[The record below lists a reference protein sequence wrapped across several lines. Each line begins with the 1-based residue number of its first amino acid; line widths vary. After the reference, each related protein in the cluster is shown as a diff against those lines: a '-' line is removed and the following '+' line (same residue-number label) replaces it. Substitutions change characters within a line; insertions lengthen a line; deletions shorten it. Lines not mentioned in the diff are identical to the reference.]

1 MKLKKVLSFSLAVC
15 MVGSIF
21 AGCNGGGSS
30 SAAPTTKG
38 SSSAA
43 APASSADDAIVQA
56 GQPTPRN
63 ETLYFDGLVWAPN
76 SNSFNPM
83 NPNPTS
89 MGLAENSIAREVI
102 FETLY
107 MYNQLDGKQYPLLAD
122 GAPTWN
128 GDECTVK
135 IKSDA
140 KWSDGQKVT
149 ADDVVYTFELSKKY
163 SAVCWSNFWQY
174 LDSVT
179 KKDDSTVVFKEK
191 AGNKNPLMVEE
202 AFETVYIM
210 PQHIWSALEQKDN
223 NDYAKLSTE
232 LNSNPVGS
240 GPYKVLESNDQK
252 VVLYRDSKY
261 WGQAQSMWGKLPAP
275 KYLVHNIYKD
285 NDGGNNAFKQNEV
298 DVSQQF
304 MPNIQ
309 SYGATAKTFLT
320 GSPYY
325 LAGTIPFMIFNTTK
339 SGLDNKD
346 IRKAIAMSVNYDQ
359 IGKNAMSGY
368 TMPMLP
374 SLLLRSDV
382 EQKLVDENQLKSLQ
396 WTSTG
401 DVAKANALLDSAGAK
416 KGSDGIRVYKGKK
429 LAFKVECPTGWT
441 DWNAALEVVANS
453 SKAIGLDITTYFP
466 QAGTWTNDMQNGNF
480 DIIMNSYQ
488 GSGSS
493 SPWMR
498 AYQCMD
504 SNGIPAIGSK
514 ANQNYG
520 RYKNPE
526 ADKILDRIPNET
538 GDTLVKDWTELN
550 KIYLTDMPAAGL
562 MYRPTDF
569 HTVNES
575 VWTGFPVMGDGTNI
589 PPQICIDGYGVAA
602 LYHIHAK

>member
-21 AGCNGGGSS
+21 AGCNNSSGSS
-30 SAAPTTKG
+30 SATPTTNG
-38 SSSAA
+38 LSSNA
-43 APASSADDAIVQA
+43 APASSADDSIVQA

-63 ETLYFDGLVWAPN
+63 ETLYFDGLQWQPN

-83 NPNPTS
+83 NSNPVA
-89 MGLAENSIAREVI
+89 MGLAETSIARELI
-102 FETLY
+102 YETLY

-122 GAPTWN
+122 GDPVWN

-140 KWSDGQKVT
+140 KFSDGQKVT

-163 SAVCWSNFWQY
+163 PAVSWSNYWQY

-191 AGNKNPLMVEE
+191 ADNKNPLMVLESL
-202 AFETVYIM
+202 ETVYIM

-223 NDYAKLSTE
+223 NDFTKLSAE
-232 LNSNPVGS
+232 LNSNPIGS
-240 GPYKVLESNDQK
+240 GPYKALESNQQK

-261 WGQAQSMWGKLPAP
+261 WGQAKSMWGKLPAP

-285 NDGGNNAFKQNEV
+285 NTGGNNAFKKNEI

-339 SGLDNKD
+339 PGLDNKD

-368 TMPMLP
+368 TMQMLP

-396 WTSTG
+396 WSSTG
-401 DVAKANALLDSAGAK
+401 DVAKANALLDSIGAQ

-429 LAFKVECPTGWT
+429 LAFKVECPDSWT
-441 DWNAALEVVANS
+441 DWTASLEVVAS
-453 SKAIGLDITTYFP
+453 GSKAIGLDITTYFP
-466 QAGTWTNDMQNGNF
+466 QAGTYTNDMQNGTF
-480 DIIMNSYQ
+480 DITMQSYQ
-488 GSGSS
+488 GAGIST
-493 SPWMR
+493 PWMR

-504 SNGIPAIGSK
+504 SHGIPAVGSK

-526 ADKILDRIPNET
+526 ADKLLDRIPNDT
-538 GDTLVKDWTELN
+538 GDQLVKDWTELN
-550 KIYLTDMPAAGL
+550 KIYLTDVPAAGL
-562 MYRPTDF
+562 MYRPADL
-569 HTVNES
+569 HS
-575 VWTGFPVMGDGTNI
+575 
-589 PPQICIDGYGVAA
+589 GYA
-602 LYHIHAK
+602 L